1 MSCNLYHG
9 IRVSSERILVGA
21 SLSWL
26 ILAVALLVTIVSTR
40 DSNSAE
46 RKPEQKKES
55 KNYLN
60 LAEIAQMEASILRF
74 TNEERVRNGLKA
86 LKASDALIHISKK
99 QSKHMCD
106 SQVLAHEDDA
116 FPNGWRKLIQ
126 RLKLIS
132 VRSGAENIAL
142 RTVES
147 NREAWAREIVT
158 GWMKSP
164 PHKRNILE
172 PTHRYIGVGV
182 EPCARRIAYVTQT
195 FSSDVGTVP

>member
-1 MSCNLYHG
+1 MFCNLYQG
-9 IRVSSERILVGA
+9 IRVSCGRIFVRT
-21 SLSWL
+21 SLPWF
-26 ILAVALLVTIVSTR
+26 ILAVAFLLIIVSTR
-40 DSNSAE
+40 DSNSVE
-46 RKPEQKKES
+46 RKPEQKRES
-55 KNYLN
+55 KNYLKP
-60 LAEIAQMEASILRF
+60 AEIAQMEASILRF
-74 TNEERVRNGLKA
+74 TNEERVRSGLKA
-86 LKASDALIHISKK
+86 LKSSDALIHISKK
-99 QSKHMCD
+99 QSNHMCD

-158 GWMKSP
+158 GWMKSA

-182 EPCARRIAYVTQT
+182 VQCARRIAYVTQT
-195 FSSDVGTVP
+195 FSSDVGAVP

>member
-1 MSCNLYHG
+1 MFLNLYHG
-9 IRVSSERILVGA
+9 IRVICGRLFGRA
-21 SLSWL
+21 SLPWL
-26 ILAVALLVTIVSTR
+26 MLAVAMLLTIVSTR

-55 KNYLN
+55 KNYLTP
-60 LAEIAQMEASILRF
+60 AEIAQMEASVLRF

-86 LKASDALIHISKK
+86 LKGSDALIYISKK

-116 FPNGWRKLIQ
+116 FPDGWRKLIQ

-147 NREAWAREIVT
+147 NREAWAREVVT
-158 GWMKSP
+158 GWMKSAS
-164 PHKRNILE
+164 HKRNILE
-172 PTHRYIGVGV
+172 PMHRYIGVGV
-182 EPCARRIAYVTQT
+182 VPCAKRIAYVTQT
-195 FSSDVGTVP
+195 FSSDVGVVP